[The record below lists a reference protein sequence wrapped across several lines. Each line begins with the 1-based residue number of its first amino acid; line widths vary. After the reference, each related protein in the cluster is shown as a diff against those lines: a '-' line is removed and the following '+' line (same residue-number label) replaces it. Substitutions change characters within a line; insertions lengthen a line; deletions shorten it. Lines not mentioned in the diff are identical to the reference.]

1 MRTLYDKR
9 SIEEEEEKAILNI
22 YTSNITSKYIK
33 QKLSELKGEIGI
45 HNYCERLQHS
55 SLNN

>member
-45 HNYCERLQHS
+45 HNYC
-55 SLNN
+55 